1 MDYKTIS
8 NAMQDEILDIKS
20 EILKYLESDIP
31 LIDKVSKYI
40 IEAPS
45 KKIRPLLVAI
55 IGKALNLDKDKSYKL
70 AVIIEFI
77 HTATLL
83 HDDVVDLSGKRRG
96 KDTVNKVW
104 GNEASVLVGDFLYSR
119 SFEVMIELK
128 DMEIMKILASATN
141 TIAKGE
147 VLQLMYVDQVETSV
161 DQYLKVIQYKTA
173 TLFEA
178 LCECTAV
185 LAKGDDSL
193 RKNLAMY
200 GRNIGLAFQ
209 ISDDVLDYTA
219 SSEEQ
224 IGKNIGDD
232 LSGGKITMPFIY
244 AYENSAE
251 KQKKVLRDIIK
262 NRKTQDFMVLRDI
275 IFETNSIEFT
285 QKKANEF
292 VVKAKNNLKV
302 LKNNLKVLEDKEV
315 SNLLNFLADFSI
327 NRKR

>member
-1 MDYKTIS
+1 MDYNTINDS
-8 NAMQDEILDIKS
+8 MQKEITEIKAYIES
-20 EILKYLESDIP
+20 YLESDIE
-31 LIDKVSKYI
+31 LIEKVSKYI
-40 IEAPS
+40 IDAPS
-45 KKIRPLLVAI
+45 KKIRPMLVAI
-55 IGKALNLDKDKSYKL
+55 IGKALNLEKEKSYKL

-96 KDTVNKVW
+96 KDTVNKIW

-119 SFEVMIELK
+119 SFEIMVELK
-128 DMEIMKILASATN
+128 DMEIMKILSRATN

-147 VLQLMYVDQVETSV
+147 VLQLMCVDQVETNI
-161 DQYLKVIQYKTA
+161 DQYLQVIQYKTA

-185 LAKGDDSL
+185 LAGCDNNI

-219 SSEEQ
+219 ESNEQ

-232 LSGGKITMPFIY
+232 LSGGKITLPFIY
-244 AYENSAE
+244 AFQNCTETRREILKDIIQNR
-251 KQKKVLRDIIK
+251 KVEDFMILRDII
-262 NRKTQDFMVLRDI
+262 I
-275 IFETNSIEFT
+275 ETNSIKLT
-285 QKKANEF
+285 QDKAKEF
-292 VVKAKNNLKV
+292 VSAAKENLKV
-302 LKNNLKVLEDKEV
+302 VENSEIG
-315 SNLLNFLADFSI
+315 SLLSFLAEFSI
-327 NRKR
+327 NRKK

>member
-1 MDYKTIS
+1 M
-8 NAMQDEILDIKS
+8 
-20 EILKYLESDIP
+20 
-31 LIDKVSKYI
+31 
-40 IEAPS
+40 
-45 KKIRPLLVAI
+45 LVAI
-55 IGKALNLDKDKSYKL
+55 IGKALNLEKEKSYKL

-119 SFEVMIELK
+119 SFEIMVELK
-128 DMEIMKILASATN
+128 DMEIMKILSRATN

-147 VLQLMYVDQVETSV
+147 VLQLMCVDQVETNI
-161 DQYLKVIQYKTA
+161 DQYLRVIQYKTA

-185 LAKGDDSL
+185 LAGCDNNI

-219 SSEEQ
+219 ESNEQ

-232 LSGGKITMPFIY
+232 LSGGKITLPFIY
-244 AYENSAE
+244 AFQNCTETRREILKDIIQNR
-251 KQKKVLRDIIK
+251 KVEDFMILRDII
-262 NRKTQDFMVLRDI
+262 I
-275 IFETNSIEFT
+275 ETNSIKLT
-285 QKKANEF
+285 QDKAKEF
-292 VVKAKNNLKV
+292 VSAAKENLKV
-302 LKNNLKVLEDKEV
+302 VENSEIG
-315 SNLLNFLADFSI
+315 SLLSFLAEFSI
-327 NRKR
+327 NRKK

>member
-1 MDYKTIS
+1 MDYNTIS

-31 LIDKVSKYI
+31 LIEKVSRYI
-40 IEAPS
+40 IDAPS

-55 IGKALNLDKDKSYKL
+55 IGKALNLDKHKSYKL

-119 SFEVMIELK
+119 SFEVMVELK

-185 LAKGDDSL
+185 LANGNDNL
-193 RKNLAMY
+193 RKNLKMY

-219 SSEEQ
+219 DSEEQ

-244 AYENSAE
+244 AYENSSD
-251 KQKKVLRDIIK
+251 KQKKVLRDIIQ
-262 NRKTQDFMVLRDI
+262 NRKIEDFMVLRDI

-285 QKKANEF
+285 QNKAYEF
-292 VVKAKNNLKV
+292 VVKA
-302 LKNNLKVLEDKEV
+302 KNNLKVLEDKEV

-327 NRKR
+327 NRKK

>member
-1 MDYKTIS
+1 MDYNTINDS
-8 NAMQDEILDIKS
+8 MQKEITEIKAYIES
-20 EILKYLESDIP
+20 YLESDIE
-31 LIDKVSKYI
+31 LIEKVSKYI
-40 IEAPS
+40 IDAPS
-45 KKIRPLLVAI
+45 KKIRPMLVAI
-55 IGKALNLDKDKSYKL
+55 IGKALNLEKEKSYKL

-119 SFEVMIELK
+119 SFEIMVELK
-128 DMEIMKILASATN
+128 DMEIMKILSSATN

-147 VLQLMYVDQVETSV
+147 VLQLMCVDQVETNI
-161 DQYLKVIQYKTA
+161 DQYLRVIQYKTA
-173 TLFEA
+173 ALFEA

-185 LAKGDDSL
+185 LAGCDNNI

-219 SSEEQ
+219 ESNEQ

-232 LSGGKITMPFIY
+232 LSGGKITLPFIY
-244 AYENSAE
+244 AFQNCTETRREILKDIIQNR
-251 KQKKVLRDIIK
+251 KVEDFMMLRDII
-262 NRKTQDFMVLRDI
+262 I
-275 IFETNSIEFT
+275 ETNSIKLT
-285 QKKANEF
+285 QDKAKEF
-292 VVKAKNNLKV
+292 VSAAKENLKV
-302 LKNNLKVLEDKEV
+302 VENSEIG
-315 SNLLNFLADFSI
+315 SLLSFLAEFSI
-327 NRKR
+327 NRKK

>member
-1 MDYKTIS
+1 MDYNTIS
-8 NAMQDEILDIKS
+8 DAMQDEILDIKS

-40 IEAPS
+40 IDAPS
-45 KKIRPLLVAI
+45 KKIRPLLVVI
-55 IGKALNLDKDKSYKL
+55 IGKALKIDKQKLYKL

-119 SFEVMIELK
+119 SFEVMVELK
-128 DMEIMKILASATN
+128 NMEIMKILASATN

-185 LAKGDDSL
+185 LANVNDNL
-193 RKNLAMY
+193 RKNLSMY

-219 SSEEQ
+219 NSEEQ

-232 LSGGKITMPFIY
+232 LNGGKITMPFIY
-244 AYENSAE
+244 AYGNSSE
-251 KQKKVLRDIIK
+251 KQKKVLRSIMQ
-262 NRKTQDFMVLRDI
+262 NRRIEDFMTLRDI

-285 QKKANEF
+285 QNKAKEF

-302 LKNNLKVLEDKEV
+302 IEHKEV

-327 NRKR
+327 NRKK

>member
-1 MDYKTIS
+1 MDYNTINNS
-8 NAMQDEILDIKS
+8 MQKEIADIK
-20 EILKYLESDIP
+20 EYIERYLKSDIE
-31 LIDKVSKYI
+31 LIEKVSRYI
-40 IEAPS
+40 VDAPS
-45 KKIRPLLVAI
+45 KKIRPILVAI
-55 IGKALNLDKDKSYKL
+55 IGKALNLEKDKSYKL

-119 SFEVMIELK
+119 SFEIMVELH
-128 DMEIMKILASATN
+128 DMEIMKILSHATN

-147 VLQLMYVDQVETSV
+147 VLQLMCVDQVETNV
-161 DQYLKVIQYKTA
+161 EQYIKVIQYKTA

-185 LAKGDDSL
+185 LSNCDYEV

-219 SSEEQ
+219 ESNDQ

-232 LSGGKITMPFIY
+232 LSGGKITLPFIY
-244 AYENSAE
+244 AFQNCTKS
-251 KQKKVLRDIIK
+251 QKEILKNIIQK
-262 NRKTQDFMVLRDI
+262 RKIEDFTILRDI
-275 IFETNSIEFT
+275 IFETDSLT
-285 QKKANEF
+285 LTKDKAKEF
-292 VVKAKNNLKV
+292 VVLAKNNLKV
-302 LKNNLKVLEDKEV
+302 IDNSEV
-315 SNLLNFLADFSI
+315 VSLLDFLAEFSI
-327 NRKR
+327 NRKK

>member
-1 MDYKTIS
+1 MDYNTINDS
-8 NAMQDEILDIKS
+8 MQKEIIEIKAYIES
-20 EILKYLESDIP
+20 YLESDIA
-31 LIDKVSKYI
+31 LIEKVSKYI
-40 IEAPS
+40 IDAPS
-45 KKIRPLLVAI
+45 KKIRPILVAI
-55 IGKALNLDKDKSYKL
+55 IGKALNLEKEKSYKL

-96 KDTVNKVW
+96 KDTVNKIW

-119 SFEVMIELK
+119 SFEIMVELK
-128 DMEIMKILASATN
+128 DMEIMKILSRATN

-147 VLQLMYVDQVETSV
+147 VLQLMCVDQVETNI
-161 DQYLKVIQYKTA
+161 DQYLRVIQYKTA

-185 LAKGDDSL
+185 LAGCDNNI

-219 SSEEQ
+219 ESNEQ

-232 LSGGKITMPFIY
+232 LSGGKITLPFIY
-244 AYENSAE
+244 AFQNCTETRREILKDIIQNR
-251 KQKKVLRDIIK
+251 KVEDFMILRDII
-262 NRKTQDFMVLRDI
+262 I
-275 IFETNSIEFT
+275 ETNSIKLT
-285 QKKANEF
+285 QDKAKEF
-292 VVKAKNNLKV
+292 VSAAKENLKV
-302 LKNNLKVLEDKEV
+302 VENSEIG
-315 SNLLNFLADFSI
+315 SLLSFLAEFSI
-327 NRKR
+327 NRKK

>member
-1 MDYKTIS
+1 MDYNTINDS
-8 NAMQDEILDIKS
+8 MQKEITEIKAYIES
-20 EILKYLESDIP
+20 YLESDIE
-31 LIDKVSKYI
+31 LIEKVSKYI
-40 IEAPS
+40 IDAPS
-45 KKIRPLLVAI
+45 KKIRPMLVAI
-55 IGKALNLDKDKSYKL
+55 IGKALNLEKEKSYKL

-119 SFEVMIELK
+119 SFEIMVELK
-128 DMEIMKILASATN
+128 DMEIMKILSRATN

-147 VLQLMYVDQVETSV
+147 VLQLMCVDQVETNI
-161 DQYLKVIQYKTA
+161 DQYLRVIQYKTA
-173 TLFEA
+173 ALFEA

-185 LAKGDDSL
+185 LAGCDNNI

-219 SSEEQ
+219 ESNEQ

-232 LSGGKITMPFIY
+232 LSGGKITLPFIY
-244 AYENSAE
+244 AFQNCTETRREILKDIIQNR
-251 KQKKVLRDIIK
+251 KVEDFMILRDII
-262 NRKTQDFMVLRDI
+262 I
-275 IFETNSIEFT
+275 ETNSIKLT
-285 QKKANEF
+285 QDKAKEF
-292 VVKAKNNLKV
+292 VSAAKENLKV
-302 LKNNLKVLEDKEV
+302 VENSEIG
-315 SNLLNFLADFSI
+315 SLLSFLAEFSI
-327 NRKR
+327 NRKK

>member
-1 MDYKTIS
+1 MDYNTINDS
-8 NAMQDEILDIKS
+8 MQKEITEIKAYIES
-20 EILKYLESDIP
+20 YLESDIE
-31 LIDKVSKYI
+31 LIEKVSKYI
-40 IEAPS
+40 IDAPS
-45 KKIRPLLVAI
+45 KKIRPMLVAI
-55 IGKALNLDKDKSYKL
+55 IGKALNLEKEKSYKL

-96 KDTVNKVW
+96 KDTVNKIW

-119 SFEVMIELK
+119 SFEIMVELK
-128 DMEIMKILASATN
+128 DMEIMKILSRATN

-147 VLQLMYVDQVETSV
+147 VLQLMCVDQVETNI
-161 DQYLKVIQYKTA
+161 DQYLRVIQYKTA

-185 LAKGDDSL
+185 LAGCDNNI

-219 SSEEQ
+219 ESNEQ

-232 LSGGKITMPFIY
+232 LSGGKITLPFIY
-244 AYENSAE
+244 AFQNCTETRREILKDIIQNR
-251 KQKKVLRDIIK
+251 KVEDFMILRDII
-262 NRKTQDFMVLRDI
+262 I
-275 IFETNSIEFT
+275 ETNSIKLT
-285 QKKANEF
+285 QDKAKEF
-292 VVKAKNNLKV
+292 VSAAKENLKV
-302 LKNNLKVLEDKEV
+302 VENSEIG
-315 SNLLNFLADFSI
+315 SLLSFLAEFSI
-327 NRKR
+327 NRKK

>member
-1 MDYKTIS
+1 MDYNTINDS
-8 NAMQDEILDIKS
+8 MQEEIGDIK
-20 EILKYLESDIP
+20 ECIEKYLESDIA
-31 LIDKVSKYI
+31 LIEKVSKYI
-40 IEAPS
+40 IDAPS
-45 KKIRPLLVAI
+45 KKIRPILVAI
-55 IGKALNLDKDKSYKL
+55 IGKALNLDKEKSYKL

-119 SFEVMIELK
+119 SFEIMVELD
-128 DMEIMKILASATN
+128 DMEVMKILAHATN

-147 VLQLMYVDQVETSV
+147 VLQLTCVDQVETNIEE
-161 DQYLKVIQYKTA
+161 YLRVIQYKTA

-185 LAKGDDSL
+185 LADCDSET

-209 ISDDVLDYTA
+209 ISDDVLDYA
-219 SSEEQ
+219 AESNEQ

-232 LSGGKITMPFIY
+232 LSGGKITLPFIY
-244 AYENSAE
+244 AFQNCSDS
-251 KQKKVLRDIIK
+251 KKDILKDIIQK
-262 NRKTQDFMVLRDI
+262 RKIEDFLILKDI
-275 IFETNSIEFT
+275 IFETNALEMTQNKAIEYVNLA
-285 QKKANEF
+285 KEN
-292 VVKAKNNLKV
+292 VKVIENT
-302 LKNNLKVLEDKEV
+302 EV
-315 SNLLNFLADFSI
+315 ANLLTFLADFSI
-327 NRKR
+327 KRKR

>member
-1 MDYKTIS
+1 MDYNTINDS
-8 NAMQDEILDIKS
+8 MQKEIIEIKAYIES
-20 EILKYLESDIP
+20 YLESDIA
-31 LIDKVSKYI
+31 LIEKVSKYI
-40 IEAPS
+40 IDAPS
-45 KKIRPLLVAI
+45 KKIRPILVAI
-55 IGKALNLDKDKSYKL
+55 IGKALNLEKEKSYKL

-96 KDTVNKVW
+96 KDTVNKIW

-119 SFEVMIELK
+119 SFEIMVELK
-128 DMEIMKILASATN
+128 DMEIMKILSRATN

-147 VLQLMYVDQVETSV
+147 VLQLMCVDQVETNI
-161 DQYLKVIQYKTA
+161 DQYLQVIQYKTA

-185 LAKGDDSL
+185 LAGCDNNI

-219 SSEEQ
+219 ESNEQ

-232 LSGGKITMPFIY
+232 LSGGKITLPFIY
-244 AYENSAE
+244 AFQNCAE
-251 KQKKVLRDIIK
+251 TQKETLKDIIQNRKVEDFMMLRDII
-262 NRKTQDFMVLRDI
+262 I
-275 IFETNSIEFT
+275 ETNSIKLT
-285 QKKANEF
+285 QDKAKEF
-292 VVKAKNNLKV
+292 VSAAKENLKV
-302 LKNNLKVLEDKEV
+302 VENSEIG
-315 SNLLNFLADFSI
+315 SLLNFLAEFSI
-327 NRKR
+327 NRKK

>member
-1 MDYKTIS
+1 MDYNTINDS
-8 NAMQDEILDIKS
+8 MQKEIIEIKAYIES
-20 EILKYLESDIP
+20 YLESDIA
-31 LIDKVSKYI
+31 LIEKVSKYI
-40 IEAPS
+40 IDAPS
-45 KKIRPLLVAI
+45 KKIRPILVAI
-55 IGKALNLDKDKSYKL
+55 IGKALNLEKEKSYKL

-96 KDTVNKVW
+96 KDTVNKIW

-119 SFEVMIELK
+119 SFEIMVELK
-128 DMEIMKILASATN
+128 DMEIMKILSRATN

-147 VLQLMYVDQVETSV
+147 VLQLMCVDQVETNI
-161 DQYLKVIQYKTA
+161 DQYLQVIQYKTA

-185 LAKGDDSL
+185 LAGCDNNI

-219 SSEEQ
+219 ESNEQ

-232 LSGGKITMPFIY
+232 LSGGKITLPFIY
-244 AYENSAE
+244 AFQNCTETRREILKDIIQNR
-251 KQKKVLRDIIK
+251 KVEDFMILRDII
-262 NRKTQDFMVLRDI
+262 I
-275 IFETNSIEFT
+275 ETNSIKLT
-285 QKKANEF
+285 QDKAKEF
-292 VVKAKNNLKV
+292 VSAAKENLKV
-302 LKNNLKVLEDKEV
+302 VENSEIG
-315 SNLLNFLADFSI
+315 SLLGFLAEFSI
-327 NRKR
+327 NRKK

>member
-1 MDYKTIS
+1 MDYDTINNS
-8 NAMQDEILDIKS
+8 MQKEIADIK
-20 EILKYLESDIP
+20 EYIERYLESDIE
-31 LIDKVSKYI
+31 LIEKVSKYI
-40 IEAPS
+40 VNAPS
-45 KKIRPLLVAI
+45 KKIRPILVAI
-55 IGKALNLDKDKSYKL
+55 IGNALNLEKDKSYKL

-119 SFEVMIELK
+119 SFEIMVELD
-128 DMEIMKILASATN
+128 DMEIMKILSHATN

-147 VLQLMYVDQVETSV
+147 VLQLMCVDQVETNV
-161 DQYLKVIQYKTA
+161 EQYLKVIQYKTA

-185 LAKGDDSL
+185 LSNCDYKV

-219 SSEEQ
+219 DSNDQ

-232 LSGGKITMPFIY
+232 LRGGKITLPFIY
-244 AYENSAE
+244 AFQNCTKS
-251 KQKKVLRDIIK
+251 QKEILKNIIK
-262 NRKTQDFMVLRDI
+262 KRKVEDFVILRDI
-275 IFETNSIEFT
+275 IFETDSLKLT
-285 QKKANEF
+285 QDKAKEF
-292 VVKAKNNLKV
+292 VVLAKNNLKTID
-302 LKNNLKVLEDKEV
+302 NIEV
-315 SNLLNFLADFSI
+315 VSLLDFLAEFSI
-327 NRKR
+327 NRKK

>member
-1 MDYKTIS
+1 MDYSTINNS
-8 NAMQDEILDIKS
+8 MQKEIEDIKS
-20 EILKYLESDIP
+20 YIESYLESDIE
-31 LIDKVSKYI
+31 LIEKVSKYI
-40 IEAPS
+40 IDAPS
-45 KKIRPLLVAI
+45 KKIRPILVAI
-55 IGKALNLDKDKSYKL
+55 LGRALNIDKDKSYKL

-119 SFEVMIELK
+119 SFEIMVELD
-128 DMEIMKILASATN
+128 DMEIMKILSHATN

-147 VLQLMYVDQVETSV
+147 VLQLMCVDQVETNIE
-161 DQYLKVIQYKTA
+161 DYLRVIQYKTA

-185 LAKGDDSL
+185 LAKCDNNV

-219 SSEEQ
+219 ESDEQ

-232 LSGGKITMPFIY
+232 LSGGKITLPFIY
-244 AYENSAE
+244 TFQNCSNE
-251 KQKKVLRDIIK
+251 KKEILRNIII
-262 NRKTQDFMVLRDI
+262 NRKIEDFMILRDI
-275 IFETNSIEFT
+275 IFETNSIKLT
-285 QKKANEF
+285 QDKAKEY
-292 VVKAKNNLKV
+292 VELAKNNLKV
-302 LKNNLKVLEDKEV
+302 VEDTEV
-315 SNLLNFLADFSI
+315 GKLLNFLAEFAL
-327 NRKR
+327 KRQK

>member
-1 MDYKTIS
+1 MDYNTIS

-31 LIDKVSKYI
+31 LIEKVSRYI
-40 IEAPS
+40 IDAPS

-55 IGKALNLDKDKSYKL
+55 IGKALNLDKHKSYKL

-119 SFEVMIELK
+119 SFEVMVELK

-185 LAKGDDSL
+185 LAKGNDNL
-193 RKNLAMY
+193 RKNLKMY

-219 SSEEQ
+219 DSEEQ

-244 AYENSAE
+244 AYENSSD
-251 KQKKVLRDIIK
+251 KQKKVLRDIIQ
-262 NRKTQDFMVLRDI
+262 NRKIEDFVVLRDI

-285 QKKANEF
+285 QNKAYEF
-292 VVKAKNNLKV
+292 VVKA
-302 LKNNLKVLEDKEV
+302 KNNLKVLEDKEV

-327 NRKR
+327 NRKK

>member
-1 MDYKTIS
+1 MDYNTINNS
-8 NAMQDEILDIKS
+8 MQKEIADIK
-20 EILKYLESDIP
+20 EYIERYLKSDIE
-31 LIDKVSKYI
+31 LIEKVSRYI
-40 IEAPS
+40 VDAPS
-45 KKIRPLLVAI
+45 KKIRPILVAI
-55 IGKALNLDKDKSYKL
+55 IGKALNLEKDKSYKL

-119 SFEVMIELK
+119 SFEIMVELH
-128 DMEIMKILASATN
+128 DMEIMKILSHATN

-147 VLQLMYVDQVETSV
+147 VLQLMCVDQVETNV
-161 DQYLKVIQYKTA
+161 EQYIKVIQYKTA

-185 LAKGDDSL
+185 LSNCDYEV

-219 SSEEQ
+219 ESNDQ

-232 LSGGKITMPFIY
+232 LSGGKITLPFIY
-244 AYENSAE
+244 AFQNCTKS
-251 KQKKVLRDIIK
+251 QKEILKNIIQK
-262 NRKTQDFMVLRDI
+262 RKIEDFAILRDI
-275 IFETNSIEFT
+275 IFETDSLT
-285 QKKANEF
+285 LTKDKAKEF
-292 VVKAKNNLKV
+292 VVLAKNNLKV
-302 LKNNLKVLEDKEV
+302 IDNSEV
-315 SNLLNFLADFSI
+315 VSLLDFLAEFSI
-327 NRKR
+327 NRKK

>member
-1 MDYKTIS
+1 MDYNTINDS
-8 NAMQDEILDIKS
+8 MQKEITEIKAYIES
-20 EILKYLESDIP
+20 YLESDIE
-31 LIDKVSKYI
+31 LIEKVSKYI
-40 IEAPS
+40 IDAPS
-45 KKIRPLLVAI
+45 KKIRPMLVAI
-55 IGKALNLDKDKSYKL
+55 IGKALNLEKEKSYKL

-119 SFEVMIELK
+119 SFEIMVELK
-128 DMEIMKILASATN
+128 DMEIMKILSRATN

-147 VLQLMYVDQVETSV
+147 VLQLMCVDQVETNI
-161 DQYLKVIQYKTA
+161 DQYLRVIQYKTA

-185 LAKGDDSL
+185 LAGCDNNI

-219 SSEEQ
+219 ESNEQ

-232 LSGGKITMPFIY
+232 LSGGKITLPFIY
-244 AYENSAE
+244 AFQNCTETRREVLKDIIQNR
-251 KQKKVLRDIIK
+251 KVEDFMILRDII
-262 NRKTQDFMVLRDI
+262 I
-275 IFETNSIEFT
+275 ETNSIKLT
-285 QKKANEF
+285 QDKAKEF
-292 VVKAKNNLKV
+292 VSAAKENLKV
-302 LKNNLKVLEDKEV
+302 VENSEIG
-315 SNLLNFLADFSI
+315 SLLSFLAEFSI
-327 NRKR
+327 NRKK

>member
-1 MDYKTIS
+1 MDYNTINNS
-8 NAMQDEILDIKS
+8 MQEEISDIKARI
-20 EILKYLESDIP
+20 EKYLESDIE
-31 LIDKVSKYI
+31 LVEKVSKYI
-40 IEAPS
+40 IDAPS
-45 KKIRPLLVAI
+45 KKIRPILVSI
-55 IGKALNLDKDKSYKL
+55 IGKALNLDKEKSYKL

-119 SFEVMIELK
+119 SFEIMVELD
-128 DMEIMKILASATN
+128 DMEVMKILAHATN

-147 VLQLMYVDQVETSV
+147 VLQLTCVDQVETNV
-161 DQYLKVIQYKTA
+161 DEYLRVIQYKTA

-185 LAKGDDSL
+185 LAGCDQNT

-209 ISDDVLDYTA
+209 ISDDVLDYA
-219 SSEEQ
+219 AESNEQ

-232 LSGGKITMPFIY
+232 LSGGKITLPFIY
-244 AYENSAE
+244 AFQNCSDSQ
-251 KQKKVLRDIIK
+251 KQSLKEIIQKRKIEDFLILK
-262 NRKTQDFMVLRDI
+262 NI
-275 IFETNSIEFT
+275 IYETNSLEMTKNKAIEYIK
-285 QKKANEF
+285 Q
-292 VVKAKNNLKV
+292 AKENLKV
-302 LKNNLKVLEDKEV
+302 IDNNEV
-315 SNLLNFLADFSI
+315 VKLLTFLADFSI
-327 NRKR
+327 KRKR

>member
-1 MDYKTIS
+1 MDYNTINDSMQKEITEIKTYIES
-8 NAMQDEILDIKS
+8 
-20 EILKYLESDIP
+20 YLESDIE
-31 LIDKVSKYI
+31 LIEKVSKYI
-40 IEAPS
+40 IDAPS
-45 KKIRPLLVAI
+45 KKIRPMLVAI
-55 IGKALNLDKDKSYKL
+55 IGKALNLEKEKSYKL

-119 SFEVMIELK
+119 SFEIMVELK
-128 DMEIMKILASATN
+128 DMEIMKILSRATN

-147 VLQLMYVDQVETSV
+147 VLQLMCVDQVETNI
-161 DQYLKVIQYKTA
+161 DQYLRVIQYKTA

-185 LAKGDDSL
+185 LAGCDNNI

-219 SSEEQ
+219 ESNEQ

-232 LSGGKITMPFIY
+232 LSGGKITLPFIY
-244 AYENSAE
+244 AFQNCTETRREVLKDIIQNR
-251 KQKKVLRDIIK
+251 KVEDFMILRDII
-262 NRKTQDFMVLRDI
+262 I
-275 IFETNSIEFT
+275 ETNSIKLT
-285 QKKANEF
+285 QDKAKEF
-292 VVKAKNNLKV
+292 VSAAKENLKV
-302 LKNNLKVLEDKEV
+302 VENSEIG
-315 SNLLNFLADFSI
+315 SLLSFLAEFSI
-327 NRKR
+327 NRKK

>member
-1 MDYKTIS
+1 MDYNTINDS
-8 NAMQDEILDIKS
+8 MQKEITEIKAYIES
-20 EILKYLESDIP
+20 YLESDIE
-31 LIDKVSKYI
+31 LIEKVSKYI
-40 IEAPS
+40 IDAPS
-45 KKIRPLLVAI
+45 KKIRPMLVAI
-55 IGKALNLDKDKSYKL
+55 IGKALNLEKEKSYKL

-119 SFEVMIELK
+119 SFEIMVELE
-128 DMEIMKILASATN
+128 DMEIMKILSHATN

-147 VLQLMYVDQVETSV
+147 VLQLMCVDQVETNI
-161 DQYLKVIQYKTA
+161 DQYLRVIQYKTA

-185 LAKGDDSL
+185 LSGCDNDV

-219 SSEEQ
+219 ESDEQ

-232 LSGGKITMPFIY
+232 LSGGKITLPFIY
-244 AYENSAE
+244 AFQNCTEIQREILKDIIQNR
-251 KQKKVLRDIIK
+251 KVEDFIILRDII
-262 NRKTQDFMVLRDI
+262 I
-275 IFETNSIEFT
+275 ETNSIKFT
-285 QKKANEF
+285 QDKAKEF
-292 VVKAKNNLKV
+292 VSAAKENLKV
-302 LKNNLKVLEDKEV
+302 VENSEIG
-315 SNLLNFLADFSI
+315 SLLNFLAEFSI
-327 NRKR
+327 NRKK